1 MNQPQTAPNKLWFLK
16 HIRLFDGISPS
27 EMQEMEKITR
37 MEEVKKRQPL
47 YLPGDPSSNV
57 YLLKKGR
64 VKIANTA
71 PNGKEVTF
79 DILEPGEVFGE
90 LDVLEDAPRS
100 TSAETLDDAVICVIP
115 RKDFDQYLAMHPTVM
130 FKLTKL
136 IGLRLK
142 KIQSRV
148 EDLVFR
154 EVPARL
160 AHLLS
165 ELGKTEGVVEKQGI
179 RLKVKLT
186 HQEMANLIGCSRE
199 TVSTTMGQ
207 FRDDGLIQ
215 IDGRTITILKP
226 DGLSRLVSGPLHFN
240 IRTPSN
246 ASAMGSVHG
255 SHRRRYGLAQASDL
269 CPMFHKLKRAGE
281 TEDKTRPLRKIVVR
295 LPRQGYLGHEVHGG
309 RFRERGLDELPQVE
323 LEPGGV
329 GEVR

>member
-1 MNQPQTAPNKLWFLK
+1 MDRSHTVGNKLWFLK

-47 YLPGDPSSNV
+47 YLTGDPSRNV
-57 YLLKKGR
+57 YLLKRGR

-71 PNGKEVTF
+71 PSGKEVTF

-90 LDVLEDAPRS
+90 LDVMEDAPRS
-100 TSAETLDDAVICVIP
+100 TSAEALDDALICVIP
-115 RKDFDQYLAMHPTVM
+115 RKDFDQYLAMHPTVSV
-130 FKLTKL
+130 KLIKL

-154 EVPARL
+154 DVPARL

-165 ELGKTEGVVEKQGI
+165 ELGRTEGVADKQGI
-179 RLKVKLT
+179 RLKIKLT

-215 IDGRTITILKP
+215 MDGRTITIVNEK
-226 DGLSRLVSGPLHFN
+226 GLS
-240 IRTPSN
+240 
-246 ASAMGSVHG
+246 
-255 SHRRRYGLAQASDL
+255 
-269 CPMFHKLKRAGE
+269 KL
-281 TEDKTRPLRKIVVR
+281 
-295 LPRQGYLGHEVHGG
+295 LG
-309 RFRERGLDELPQVE
+309 
-323 LEPGGV
+323 
-329 GEVR
+329 